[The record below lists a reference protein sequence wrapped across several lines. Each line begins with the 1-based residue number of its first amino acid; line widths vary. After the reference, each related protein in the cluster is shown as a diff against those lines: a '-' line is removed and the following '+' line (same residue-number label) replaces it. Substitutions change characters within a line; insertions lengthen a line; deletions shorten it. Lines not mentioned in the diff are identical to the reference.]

1 MNKVSQSHHLVL
13 RKNVWYYRRRVP
25 LPLVGVFKKKF
36 IQESLGTPYIKL
48 AIQRREL
55 LDVQWSMRF
64 AEAEKALIADAGSN
78 IPTSPAR
85 ALTEP
90 LAIRLVQD
98 FVEQRD
104 RSRRKEWLAEPPL
117 KGEEWVEARD
127 NLKENLYVARGQVA
141 YVDPDET
148 IEWTRNQILKPAHVV
163 IDEKIFPTSD
173 FNGLVKRA
181 AIELASRALA
191 HFDDDHS
198 RAYFDDLFNP
208 SRPAPLT
215 VGELVQQFLSLKE
228 EDGAAYKVSRKHLDK
243 QRANA
248 MLIQEILGEDTLVR
262 DLDWDACRAAQSTL
276 ARVPRDRTKAFK
288 GMTLGEAI
296 AHAEVQGK
304 RRLSFVSQQQY
315 LGTFKELMELAVNK
329 GLVRTNHASAFRPLK
344 QDMAAEAKRLPFGMD
359 QLAAFFTG
367 KFYKGCAASGDIPYR
382 NSDKDWRFWLPLLC
396 LFLGMRPREVCQMHT
411 GDLKRT
417 PHGTWFV
424 DIAATEDEDDT
435 KLSKSVKTLT
445 SRRQIPL
452 HPELEAIGFVRFVAG
467 QEKAGDDPRLFRDL
481 AYNKYDD
488 PAQYA
493 LRRFREKFLP
503 DEIIVKPRQTF
514 YSFRHNWRDAA
525 RLIEAPA
532 DFLKGVGGWSDGK
545 STSDNYGTQS
555 HPDHH
560 IKCMRK
566 IAFEGLDLS
575 HLHPKA

>member
-1 MNKVSQSHHLVL
+1 MSDSHHLVL

-25 LPLVGVFKKKF
+25 RPLVRVFKKQF
-36 IQESLGTPYIKL
+36 IQESLGTPYKRL

-55 LDVQWSMRF
+55 LDVQWSKRF
-64 AEAEKALIADAGSN
+64 AEAENALIADAASN
-78 IPTSPAR
+78 IPTSSGR

-98 FVEQRD
+98 YVEQRD
-104 RSRRKEWLAEPPL
+104 RSRRKKWLAEPSL
-117 KGEEWVEARD
+117 NGEERVEARD
-127 NLKENLYVARGQVA
+127 NLEENLYVARGQVG

-148 IEWTRNQILKPAHVV
+148 IEWRRDQILKPAHVV

-181 AIELASRALA
+181 AIELARRALA

-215 VGELVQQFLSLKE
+215 VGELAQQFLSFKE
-228 EDGAAYKVSRKHLDK
+228 EEGAAYKVSRKHLDK
-243 QRANA
+243 QRANV
-248 MLIQEILGEDTLVR
+248 MLIQEILGEDRLVR

-288 GMTLGEAI
+288 GMTLAEAI
-296 AHAEVQGK
+296 ARAEAEGK
-304 RRLSFVSQQQY
+304 PGLSFVSQRQY
-315 LGTFKELMELAVNK
+315 LGTLKELMELAVNK
-329 GLVRTNHASAFRPLK
+329 GLVRTNHASAFKPLK
-344 QDMAAEAKRLPFGMD
+344 QDMAAEAKRLPFGME
-359 QLAAFFTG
+359 QLAAFFHG

-411 GDLKRT
+411 SDLKRT
-417 PHGTWFV
+417 GQGTWFV

-445 SRRQIPL
+445 SRRQVPL
-452 HPELEAIGFVRFVAG
+452 HPEVVAIGFVQFVAD
-467 QEKAGDDPRLFRDL
+467 QAKAGNDPRLFRDL
-481 AYNKYDD
+481 TYNKYGD
-488 PAQYA
+488 PAQNA
-493 LRRFREKFLP
+493 LRRFRDTFLP

-532 DFLKGVGGWSDGK
+532 DFLKAVAGWSDGK
-545 STSDNYGTQS
+545 STSDNYGTKS

-560 IKCMRK
+560 IKNMRK
-566 IAFEGLDLS
+566 IAFDGLDLS
-575 HLHPKA
+575 HLYPKA